1 MVLAITLLLCGSFV
15 EALTLRQQ
23 ENPMRKII
31 TLLQDMQKEIEADG
45 EKEEAAYEKF
55 MCYCD
60 GNADSMYKASADGK
74 QMIQTLTSKLESMKA
89 EKSQLDQELAGH
101 QSSRAAAKQD
111 MAKAENLRNKESD
124 EYVASSTDMETNIK
138 AMGGAIGALEK
149 GLGFLQMSGAAKSR
163 VIAVVSGSTNTDN
176 FEKQQIIALLQDKS
190 GATGSGEILGMLKAM
205 KDEMESDL
213 KTTNSDEATA
223 KAGYEDLVAAKTSE
237 VNAATAS
244 IEQKTKRSGE
254 LAVEI
259 AQCADDI
266 EDTTAEVAETDKF
279 LGDLGTQCA
288 EKKAE
293 WSTRQKMRA
302 EEVAAISE
310 AVKILNDD
318 DALELFKKTAFTQG
332 GMRLMQSTA
341 EMSTTRRAE
350 RVLVSLAQKSTD
362 HAAQLSFLAAALKSK
377 SIDMSK
383 VVEMIDGM
391 MSVLGKEQEDDDT
404 QKAFCTSELEKSAAE
419 KKAAGEKL
427 ESLEASLEDMT
438 ATVATLTE
446 EIASLTKEISALDK
460 AVSEATAQRK
470 EEHTAF
476 VASQAENQAAT
487 QLVEKAKNRLFK
499 VYRPELYKEAPKRE
513 LTEEE
518 RLAVAAG
525 GADPREAEMA
535 AAAPVFVQK
544 RMVAAPP
551 PPPETYG
558 AYQKKDG
565 KSNGVIGLMEMFIK
579 DLKTDYTESKHAEEM
594 AQKDYENLMSSSQKN
609 RAEMAESIT
618 GKESAKADW
627 SEKVEIANT
636 DHATTTQELAKI
648 TEMIAGLHKSC
659 DFLMD
664 NYDTR
669 KEARTNEVEGLK
681 NSKAVLSGASFE

>member
-31 TLLQDMQKEIEADG
+31 TLLQGMQKEIEADG
-45 EKEEAAYEKF
+45 EKEQAAFEKF

-60 GNADSMYKASADGK
+60 GNTDSMYKASADGK
-74 QMIQTLTSKLESMKA
+74 QMIETLSSKLESMKA
-89 EKSQLDQELAGH
+89 VKSQLDQELAGH
-101 QSSRAAAKQD
+101 KSSRESAKQD
-111 MAKAENLRNKESD
+111 MAKAETLRTKES
-124 EYVASSTDMETNIK
+124 EEFAASSTDMETNIA

-149 GLGFLQMSGAAKSR
+149 GLGFLQMSSAAKTR
-163 VIAVVSGSTNTDN
+163 VIAVVSGSMNTDN
-176 FEKQQIIALLQDKS
+176 YEKQQIIALLQGKS

-205 KDEMESDL
+205 KEEMAGDL

-223 KAGYEDLVAAKTSE
+223 KSGYEDLVAAKTSE
-237 VNAATAS
+237 VNAATAA
-244 IEQKTKRSGE
+244 IESKTKRSGE

-293 WSTRQKMRA
+293 WGTRQQMRA

-310 AVKILNDD
+310 AIKILNDD
-318 DALELFKKTAFTQG
+318 DALDLFKKTAFTQG
-332 GMRLMQSTA
+332 GIRLMQSTA

-362 HAAQLSFLAAALKSK
+362 HAAQLSFLAAALKS
-377 SIDMSK
+377 SSVDMVK
-383 VVEMIDGM
+383 VVAMIDGM
-391 MSVLGKEQEDDDT
+391 VDVLGKEQEDDDK
-404 QKAFCTSELEKSAAE
+404 QKAFCTSELDKSAAE
-419 KKAAGEKL
+419 KKAADEKI
-427 ESLEASLEDMT
+427 ESLQASIEDMS
-438 ATVATLTE
+438 ATVATVTE
-446 EIASLTKEISALDK
+446 EIESLTKEIAALDK
-460 AVSEATAQRK
+460 AVSEATEQRK
-470 EEHTAF
+470 EEHSAF

-518 RLAVAAG
+518 KILVASG
-525 GADPREAEMA
+525 REDMVAT
-535 AAAPVFVQK
+535 AAPVFVQQ

-558 AYQKKDG
+558 AYQRKEG

-609 RAEMAESIT
+609 RAEMAKSIT

-627 SEKVEIANT
+627 SDKIEIANT
-636 DHATTTQELAKI
+636 DLATTTQALAK
-648 TEMIAGLHKSC
+648 TQEMIAGLHKSC
-659 DFLMD
+659 DFLIE
-664 NYDTR
+664 NYDAR

-681 NSKAVLSGASFE
+681 NSKSVLSGASFE

>member
-31 TLLQDMQKEIEADG
+31 SLLQGMQKEIEADG
-45 EKEEAAYEKF
+45 EKEQAAFEKF

-60 GNADSMYKASADGK
+60 GNTDSMYKASAEGK
-74 QMIQTLTSKLESMKA
+74 QMIETLTSKLESQKA
-89 EKSQLDQELAGH
+89 EKAQLDQELAGH
-101 QSSRAAAKQD
+101 KSSRESAKED
-111 MAKAENLRNKESD
+111 MAKAETLRTKESE
-124 EYVASSTDMETNIK
+124 EYAASSTDMETNIA

-149 GLGFLQMSGAAKSR
+149 GLGFLQMSGAAKNR
-163 VIAVVSGSTNTDN
+163 VIAMVGNSMKTDDY
-176 FEKQQIIALLQDKS
+176 EKQQIIALLQGKS

-205 KDEMESDL
+205 KDEMEGDL
-213 KTTNSDEATA
+213 KTANSDEATA

-237 VNAATAS
+237 VDAATSA
-244 IEQKTKRSGE
+244 IESKTKRSGE

-293 WSTRQKMRA
+293 WGTRQQMRA

-310 AVKILNDD
+310 AIKILNDD

-332 GMRLMQSTA
+332 GIRLMQSTA

-362 HAAQLSFLAAALKSK
+362 HAAQLSFLAAALKS
-377 SIDMSK
+377 SSVDMGK
-383 VVEMIDGM
+383 VVAMIDGM
-391 MSVLGKEQEDDDT
+391 VDVLSKEQEDDDK

-419 KKAAGEKL
+419 KKAADEKI
-427 ESLEASLEDMT
+427 ESLQASVEDMS
-438 ATVATLTE
+438 ATVATVTE
-446 EIASLTKEISALDK
+446 EIESLTKEIATLDK
-460 AVSEATAQRK
+460 AVAEATEQRK
-470 EEHTAF
+470 EEHAAF

-487 QLVEKAKNRLFK
+487 QLVEKAKNRLLK
-499 VYRPELYKEAPKRE
+499 VYRPELYKEAPKRD

-525 GADPREAEMA
+525 GADPRDAEIA
-535 AAAPVFVQK
+535 AAAPVFVQQ

-558 AYQKKDG
+558 AYQKKEG
-565 KSNGVIGLMEMFIK
+565 KSNGVIALMDMFIK

-609 RAEMAESIT
+609 RAEMAKSIT

-627 SEKVEIANT
+627 SEKIEIANT
-636 DHATTTQELAKI
+636 DLATTTQALAKVK
-648 TEMIAGLHKSC
+648 EMIAGLHKSC
-659 DFLMD
+659 DFLIE
-664 NYDTR
+664 NYDAR

-681 NSKAVLSGASFE
+681 NSKSVLSGASFE